1 MHFSRAARSWLA
13 CLQVPLVAS
22 NRIGEEKMDSG
33 SITFYGGSFI
43 AGPTGEIREQV
54 SPSLPP
60 YSAVNNFACSFV
72 CHADLSTHTFFLAH
86 DECIVGMATME
97 VWGYLVVST
106 GTVECRLA
114 RRQKGS

>member
-1 MHFSRAARSWLA
+1 MYIRRAAMRWLA

-60 YSAVNNFACSFV
+60 YTAVQIFLRPHPFV
-72 CHADLSTHTFFLAH
+72 A
-86 DECIVGMATME
+86 
-97 VWGYLVVST
+97 
-106 GTVECRLA
+106 
-114 RRQKGS
+114 